1 MYYFLPRKSI
11 FACISTYIH
20 SKIFPCEGSNPA
32 RGLKYPNVIPHF
44 FKNFFGIWIA
54 KKPDISGFFLHV
66 ILLVMLIWLRRLDL
80 NQRPSGYEPD
90 ELPSCST
97 PRYVVCHM
105 TILLYHSGSSMST
118 LINIFFYFNLCVILR
133 HASICIIQWR
143 ENGIWISPRISF
155 PHQ

>member
-44 FKNFFGIWIA
+44 FKNFFGIWVA

-66 ILLVMLIWLRRLDL
+66 ILLVMLICKFMTKKMTYEKWLFFGLCQNNHIIKIYVTVFL
-80 NQRPSGYEPD
+80 
-90 ELPSCST
+90 LCSF
-97 PRYVVCHM
+97 
-105 TILLYHSGSSMST
+105 SSMCEWHMELFVLFRT
-118 LINIFFYFNLCVILR
+118 DPVYYRDRFLYGQYHCLMFG
-133 HASICIIQWR
+133 CIIL
-143 ENGIWISPRISF
+143 S
-155 PHQ
+155 

>member
-1 MYYFLPRKSI
+1 MYYFLLRKSI

-44 FKNFFGIWIA
+44 FKNFFGIWVA

-97 PRYVVCHM
+97 PRYF
-105 TILLYHSGSSMST
+105 ILSLPYD
-118 LINIFFYFNLCVILR
+118 LIIIPRYYCFVKRLIYIFLF
-133 HASICIIQWR
+133 
-143 ENGIWISPRISF
+143 
-155 PHQ
+155 

>member
-44 FKNFFGIWIA
+44 FKNYFGIWVA

-66 ILLVMLIWLRRLDL
+66 ILLVMLIWLK
-80 NQRPSGYEPD
+80 
-90 ELPSCST
+90 
-97 PRYVVCHM
+97 
-105 TILLYHSGSSMST
+105 T
-118 LINIFFYFNLCVILR
+118 LILIQCTLLIVGRVHFLLLESYRFLIEIGVGSNQLYDLVIEFFYDIIPMKGRLSFKSGNSHFEIIL
-133 HASICIIQWR
+133 HIAL
-143 ENGIWISPRISF
+143 N
-155 PHQ
+155 

>member
-1 MYYFLPRKSI
+1 MYYFLPKKSI

-20 SKIFPCEGSNPA
+20 SKILPCEGSNPA

-44 FKNFFGIWIA
+44 FKNFFGIWVA

-97 PRYVVCHM
+97 PRYIIINEFMFCPM
-105 TILLYHSGSSMST
+105 RLIKYIMHS
-118 LINIFFYFNLCVILR
+118 
-133 HASICIIQWR
+133 
-143 ENGIWISPRISF
+143 
-155 PHQ
+155 